1 MVVLRVVVVRVKTIL
16 KTEGVI
22 SLAGRILSFL
32 VRRVFCYETYYVS
45 DAALDNQ
52 AANPADFIPDVANL
66 TFTTFTSNKEADEL
80 VANGF
85 EDFRLYHRNAR
96 RGLDKGAIA
105 MCLFVGNE
113 VGYLTFIARCEEV
126 VRVFNEMPYRVDFS
140 SRRAYS
146 VGAITV
152 PKHRRKGLKTYGVLL
167 RDETSRE
174 MGVATIRAVIRTDN
188 IANLRASAL
197 GRRAIARASY
207 VRFLWWKFWKET
219 EVDVLFSEF
228 VEKKDQPI

>member
-1 MVVLRVVVVRVKTIL
+1 MVALRVVAVRVKTIL

-22 SLAGRILSFL
+22 SFTGRILSFL
-32 VRRVFCYETYYVS
+32 VRHIFCYETYYVS
-45 DAALDNQ
+45 ETDLDNQ
-52 AANPADFIPDVANL
+52 AVNPADFIPDLANL
-66 TFTTFTSNKEADEL
+66 TFKTFTSNKEADEH

-105 MCLFVGNE
+105 ICLFVGNE
-113 VGYLTFIARCEEV
+113 VGYLTFIARCEEA

-140 SRRAYS
+140 SKRAYS

-152 PKHRRKGLKTYGVLL
+152 PKHRRKGLKTYGVLF

-188 IANLRASAL
+188 IANLRASATL
-197 GRRAIARASY
+197 GRRAIARARY
-207 VRFLWWKFWKET
+207 IRFLWWKFWKET
-219 EVDVLFSEF
+219 AIDVLFSEF
-228 VEKKDQPI
+228 VEK

>member
-1 MVVLRVVVVRVKTIL
+1 MVALRAVVVRIKTIL

-22 SLAGRILSFL
+22 SLTGRILSFL
-32 VRRVFCYETYYVS
+32 VRHIFCYETYYVS
-45 DAALDNQ
+45 ETDLDNQ
-52 AANPADFIPDVANL
+52 AVNPADFIPDLANL
-66 TFTTFTSNKEADEL
+66 TFKTFTSNKEADEH

-105 MCLFVGNE
+105 ICLFVGNE
-113 VGYLTFIARCEEV
+113 VGYLTFIARCEEA

-140 SRRAYS
+140 S

-152 PKHRRKGLKTYGVLL
+152 PKHRRKGLKTYGVLF

-188 IANLRASAL
+188 IANLRASATL
-197 GRRAIARASY
+197 GRRAIARARY
-207 VRFLWWKFWKET
+207 IRFLWWKFWKE
-219 EVDVLFSEF
+219 F
-228 VEKKDQPI
+228 VEK